1 MLNGLCL
8 FFLLVLLFPQAMM
21 PGSTSRWVWY
31 YIIVGLTVFVPSVL
45 GVVYYSA
52 HNAGSFDNKD
62 DTSVW
67 SAVAFAGS
75 MSMYAVLLVAGVV
88 GLGGLLTGQGS
99 GNNLWISLLSLL
111 LLPVAKSLLPVLVLL
126 LGPGC
131 IPTLSGKS
139 FLEFCSA

>member
-1 MLNGLCL
+1 M
-8 FFLLVLLFPQAMM
+8 
-21 PGSTSRWVWY
+21 
-31 YIIVGLTVFVPSVL
+31 
-45 GVVYYSA
+45 
-52 HNAGSFDNKD
+52 
-62 DTSVW
+62 W

-75 MSMYAVLLVAGVV
+75 MSMYAVLLIAGLV
-88 GLGGLLTGQGS
+88 GLISLVTGGGS